1 MTTMYTKSPTT
12 TPRPAK
18 VNLESV
24 HAFKACL
31 SVLRMGSVSSERGK
45 FECVG
50 RRFTYC
56 SMSKLKRENK
66 LKGFCFLGF
75 GKLSQALSQSTDPFS
90 PASYR
95 NNYCESSSCKHNLKY
110 GGSHPRYGTRQTSR
124 AH

>member
-1 MTTMYTKSPTT
+1 MMTMYTKSPTT

-24 HAFKACL
+24 HAFSACL
-31 SVLRMGSVSSERGK
+31 SVLRMGSVSSDRGK

-66 LKGFCFLGF
+66 LKGFCFLGL
-75 GKLSQALSQSTDPFS
+75 GKLSLGLVPV
-90 PASYR
+90 
-95 NNYCESSSCKHNLKY
+95 H
-110 GGSHPRYGTRQTSR
+110 
-124 AH
+124 

>member
-1 MTTMYTKSPTT
+1 MMTMYTKSPTT

-24 HAFKACL
+24 HAFSACL

-66 LKGFCFLGF
+66 LKGLCFLGL
-75 GKLSQALSQSTDPFS
+75 GKLSAPSQATTTVNPQVANMIIKSRLRQRLAERHEVHD
-90 PASYR
+90 
-95 NNYCESSSCKHNLKY
+95 LK
-110 GGSHPRYGTRQTSR
+110 GFEP
-124 AH
+124 